1 MNQLTWH
8 FGFANP
14 DAAIK
19 LDTTGWLIQNDQ
31 SELAD
36 DYADD
41 VIKHLQRLLENKK
54 KGKNRGFRNL
64 IKKLETVLGLEE
76 YGLII
81 KDKNIFTDEA
91 NNRLRLLF
99 RGHMLELRETDWVN
113 RYLKSNIIRIETKC
127 LAGLFDYDNWKAMQE
142 WRRKLLVA
150 TGVTI
155 CPYCDRQYITSF
167 DSDGDIKKSSNLKT
181 LATLD
186 HFYVKSRYP
195 LFALSLFNFI
205 PACYGCN
212 SVIRGNQDLK
222 LYPYQF
228 GFDQITHFAVR
239 PQIPKDQPPA
249 FLTDLLVDIILEKD
263 DVSFKLEQSLF
274 EHLPNSVR
282 KEDVQN
288 DINIL
293 RLNEVYA
300 VHQDYVRELMI
311 IRRFYE
317 NSEYRSAI
325 SDLLSQAIGTEN
337 VAYPVTIEKLRS
349 FLIGSNWIHNPDEA
363 NIPQKRP
370 LAKLTNAFLRDDYT
384 LLFPYQIQQNEMNN
398 LL

>member
-8 FGFANP
+8 FGFAHP

-31 SELAD
+31 SKLAD
-36 DYADD
+36 DYAEN
-41 VIKHLQRLLENKK
+41 VIKHLQRLLVNKK
-54 KGKNRGFRNL
+54 KGKKKKLRNL
-64 IKKLETVLGLEE
+64 IRELESALGLEE
-76 YGLII
+76 YDLIF
-81 KDKNIFTDEA
+81 KDETKFTEEA
-91 NNRLRLLF
+91 TLRLRQLF
-99 RGHMLELRETDWVN
+99 RGHILELKEADWFKH
-113 RYLKSNIIRIETKC
+113 YLLSKELRIETKC

-167 DSDGDIKKSSNLKT
+167 DSDGNIKKSSNLKT

-249 FLTDLLVDIILEKD
+249 FLTDLLVDFILEKD

-288 DINIL
+288 DISIL

-325 SDLLSQAIGTEN
+325 SDLLGKAIGTEDI
-337 VAYPVTIEKLRS
+337 AYPVTIEKLRS
-349 FLIGSNWIHNPDEA
+349 FLIGGDWLHNPEEA
-363 NIPQKRP
+363 SIPSRRP
-370 LAKLTNAFLRDDYT
+370 LAKLTNAILQDDYT
-384 LLFPYQIQQNEMNN
+384 LLFPEKIQKNEINN
-398 LL
+398 TL

>member
-8 FGFANP
+8 FGFANS

-19 LDTTGWLIQNDQ
+19 LNTTGCLIQSDRSN
-31 SELAD
+31 LATE
-36 DYADD
+36 YAQKA
-41 VIKHLQRLLENKK
+41 IKHIEYTITHETKERTQDRLSKMVKWLNDVLHLE
-54 KGKNRGFRNL
+54 
-64 IKKLETVLGLEE
+64 
-76 YGLII
+76 
-81 KDKNIFTDEA
+81 KDILNSNNELNDEA
-91 NNRLRLLF
+91 KAKLFLLF
-99 RGHMLELRETDWVN
+99 RGHFLELEDEKWFRDYKKNPTAPDYVKLFFNYDQWSAM
-113 RYLKSNIIRIETKC
+113 KS
-127 LAGLFDYDNWKAMQE
+127 
-142 WRRKLLVA
+142 WRRKILNAIGTV
-150 TGVTI
+150 I

-249 FLTDLLVDIILEKD
+249 FLTDLFVDFILEKD

-274 EHLPNSVR
+274 EHLPNSVHE
-282 KEDVQN
+282 EDVQN

-317 NSEYRSAI
+317 NSEYCSAI
-325 SDLLSQAIGTEN
+325 SNLLGKAIGTED

-349 FLIGSNWIHNPDEA
+349 FLIGGDWLHNPDEA
-363 NIPQKRP
+363 GIPQKRP
-370 LAKLTNAFLRDDYT
+370 LAKLTNAILQDDYT
-384 LLFPYQIQQNEMNN
+384 LLFPE
-398 LL
+398 